1 MMAHKRL
8 AVFVKNVHR
17 GPFSFL
23 MGALSLALTHTV
35 KHHRNHLCKPWAE
48 TFRIRTKMTDVGPIL
63 GQLRCHVWPEISA
76 KLVTKCT
83 GNLTRNWNNVV
94 PEVRPRSPEV
104 AHQALA
110 PCVARKWSGPT
121 SVQFGPASVNFGPV
135 SIRLRSIS
143 VRRKNSKNDEKTM
156 TFSIL
161 GQLRSNFGPA
171 SVNFGPVSVRLGSG
185 FGPLSVRF
193 RSGFGAAV

>member
-1 MMAHKRL
+1 MAHKRL

-135 SIRLRSIS
+135 S
-143 VRRKNSKNDEKTM
+143 
-156 TFSIL
+156 
-161 GQLRSNFGPA
+161 
-171 SVNFGPVSVRLGSG
+171 VRLGSG
-185 FGPLSVRF
+185 FGPVSVRF
-193 RSGFGAAV
+193 RSGFGAAVSTRPGGYTSAQFRSTSVQFRSGIGPVSVRLWPTSVRLCRKYG